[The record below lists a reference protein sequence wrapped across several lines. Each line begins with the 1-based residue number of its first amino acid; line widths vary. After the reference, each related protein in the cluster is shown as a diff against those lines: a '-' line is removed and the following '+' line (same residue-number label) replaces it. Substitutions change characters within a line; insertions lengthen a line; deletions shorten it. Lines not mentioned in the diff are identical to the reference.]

1 MRTLSCATIFC
12 FNLGVGSEGGQVRK
26 KSFICTLMCT
36 FWYIFCI
43 STKKRRNIFFF
54 KSWFKT
60 IHNMFKGIYFDSKS
74 VSSCSYQDIS
84 IHSQIT
90 IEKWFCNYSALF
102 ALVPTSLLTNAP
114 ILCDVSHTALPRW
127 TLCNHH
133 SKNKEVEDITP
144 VKTSTA
150 SNSASAGIRWK
161 TLTLSSLFLYF

>member
-26 KSFICTLMCT
+26 NHLSVHLCALFGTYSV
-36 FWYIFCI
+36 FQQ
-43 STKKRRNIFFF
+43 KKEETYFF

-60 IHNMFKGIYFDSKS
+60 IHNMFKGIYYDSKS